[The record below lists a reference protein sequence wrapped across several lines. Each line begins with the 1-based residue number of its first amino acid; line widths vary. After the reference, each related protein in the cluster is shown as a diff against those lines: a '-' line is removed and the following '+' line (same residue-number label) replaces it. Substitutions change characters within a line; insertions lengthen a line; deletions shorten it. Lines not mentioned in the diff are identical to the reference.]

1 MSKIK
6 FCVLA
11 AVSAAVSPFVCA
23 AGEIVDG
30 VYKITVAEDETRDMT
45 DAEASELIA
54 AYNAGTV
61 TEFRKC
67 GKGTLAS
74 ASLANYKGR
83 IVIAEG
89 VYLARSGAASFGT
102 SDGETVILD
111 GASMYIGGYMELWYE
126 HFRLSGNGFN
136 GTGVILADG
145 QRGYFSYLTLDAD
158 CLLVARNKDGNSG
171 FFNINQAG
179 NKPFNMNGHTL
190 TIDSANQ
197 NITFH
202 GGKIINPGSIV
213 NLKKRLTVMD
223 TSLLTHGPSASLT
236 LGGTDASSDITI
248 PAVAA
253 KNNWTIN
260 YANPN
265 STYGIVFAPGASWYG
280 PIVLDVG
287 TGTAK
292 LDDGGERSG
301 AKVSLYGNLSG
312 EGNFSFG
319 NREVYFYG
327 TNTITGE
334 LRGSGFVTLAN
345 AKSVGD
351 YSKFKITNPVWCC
364 HSEGEAPAPGFT
376 AEEINRLLGSSWG
389 EKDNFYVHVP
399 NGCVFDYP
407 YDISSRWTRNFYN
420 RGEGVFQFSGT
431 VGDAARFAG
440 LDAGGGTIRFTG
452 RNDNA
457 FSYTYFLG
465 GRFELADF
473 SVTCTN
479 KSGFFST
486 FSADA
491 AERPT
496 TVVITNSFVSI
507 PDGGVRT
514 FMNEYNL
521 SALMRS
527 VVEILSDSVVTNN
540 IVVGYVAPNS
550 TASVYMRGGLVNLP
564 SGAASLI
571 GRAGQGYW
579 ELTGGDMSVSSQMHM
594 GYLAGSVGMHYIS
607 GGSCTV
613 EDGGGF
619 QIGGAGTAVFYQSA
633 GRFRSEGFVHI
644 CGSYD
649 PDSELDRDACGVM
662 TVTGDGTECSIADY
676 LLLARRSDSSA
687 AVNINGGAVLE
698 TPRIVRAAFAK
709 TGFYSNDCAYVNFN
723 GGVLHVSDSKE
734 VFGSAEEA
742 GDSTYGKRHNHPT
755 AVTVFEGGAII
766 DSSDFTADVSVPLL
780 APVGKG
786 VVSVPMPESADT
798 AGYIAPP
805 VVKITGDGTGATAA
819 AVFDSKRRTW
829 TGIAVTSPG
838 WGYTAAKAVISW
850 GGKKN
855 IYEVDCVL
863 GDVSGGG
870 LEKRGSG
877 ELRLKRANTYT
888 GATVVSGGSLV
899 LADEGSIAA
908 SGSLTVGAGAELS
921 VENGAA
927 LDFAVVAGCGTVKG
941 DLVISGT
948 LKVKA
953 SDLLERRCLRVQGTV
968 TFGPSAS
975 IVVEPDAELPEESRS
990 LIRASGGVVN
1000 APAAVSGVGGKW
1012 FFSVQGGTCRL
1023 VCPRSVGII
1032 VR

>member
-1 MSKIK
+1 MSKVK
-6 FCVLA
+6 FCALAVLTA
-11 AVSAAVSPFVCA
+11 AVSTFTCS

-30 VYKITVAEDETRDMT
+30 VYTITVNGGETREMT
-45 DAEASELIA
+45 SAEASELIA

-67 GKGTLAS
+67 GEGTLVS
-74 ASLANYKGR
+74 TSLANYKGR

-280 PIVLDVG
+280 PIALDVG

-351 YSKFKITNPVWCC
+351 YSKFKITNPVWYC

-376 AEEINRLLGSSWG
+376 AEEINGLLGSSWG

-420 RGEGVFQFSGT
+420 RGEGVFQFSGMIS
-431 VGDAARFAG
+431 DAARFDG
-440 LDAGGGTIRFTG
+440 LDAGPGTIRFAG
-452 RNDNA
+452 RNANA
-457 FSYTYFLG
+457 FSYSYFLG
-465 GRFELADF
+465 GRFEF
-473 SVTCTN
+473 SGLDVSCVN
-479 KSGFFST
+479 QSGFIST
-486 FSADA
+486 FSPNKA
-491 AERPT
+491 AQPT
-496 TVVITNSFVSI
+496 TVVITNSFVSV
-507 PDGGVRT
+507 PDGKVRT
-514 FMNEYNL
+514 FMNEY
-521 SALMRS
+521 SPTAQMRS
-527 VVEILSDSVVTNN
+527 VMEILSDSVVTNN
-540 IVVGYVAPNS
+540 IIVGYVAPNS
-550 TASVYMRGGLVNLP
+550 TASVYMRDSIVNLP
-564 SGAASLI
+564 AGASSII
-571 GRAGQGYW
+571 GRSGQGYW
-579 ELTGGDMSVSSQMHM
+579 ELTGGDMSVSSQMHL
-594 GYLAGSVGMHYIS
+594 GYLSGALGMHYIS
-607 GGSCTV
+607 GGLCTV
-613 EDGGGF
+613 EETGGF

-644 CGSYD
+644 CGTYD
-649 PDSELDRDACGVM
+649 TETAGVSDTNACGIM
-662 TVTGDGTECSIADY
+662 TITGEGTECSIADY

-687 AVNINGGAVLE
+687 TVNINDGAILE
-698 TPRIVRAAFAK
+698 TPRIVRAAWAEK
-709 TGFYSNDCAYVNFN
+709 SGFYSNDRGYVNFN
-723 GGVLHVSDSKE
+723 GGILRVSDSAE

-742 GDSTYGKRHNHPT
+742 GNATYGKSHNHPT
-755 AVTVFEGGAII
+755 AVTVFGGGAVI
-766 DSSDFTADVSVPLL
+766 DSSNFVAEVSVPLS
-780 APVGKG
+780 AP
-786 VVSVPMPESADT
+786 
-798 AGYIAPP
+798 
-805 VVKITGDGTGATAA
+805 
-819 AVFDSKRRTW
+819 
-829 TGIAVTSPG
+829 
-838 WGYTAAKAVISW
+838 
-850 GGKKN
+850 
-855 IYEVDCVL
+855 
-863 GDVSGGG
+863 
-870 LEKRGSG
+870 
-877 ELRLKRANTYT
+877 
-888 GATVVSGGSLV
+888 
-899 LADEGSIAA
+899 
-908 SGSLTVGAGAELS
+908 
-921 VENGAA
+921 
-927 LDFAVVAGCGTVKG
+927 
-941 DLVISGT
+941 
-948 LKVKA
+948 
-953 SDLLERRCLRVQGTV
+953 
-968 TFGPSAS
+968 
-975 IVVEPDAELPEESRS
+975 
-990 LIRASGGVVN
+990 
-1000 APAAVSGVGGKW
+1000 
-1012 FFSVQGGTCRL
+1012 
-1023 VCPRSVGII
+1023 
-1032 VR
+1032 

>member
-1 MSKIK
+1 MSKMK
-6 FCVLA
+6 FCALA
-11 AVSAAVSPFVCA
+11 AFTAVISSFACS
-23 AGEIVDG
+23 AGEIADG
-30 VYKITVAEDETRDMT
+30 VYTITVNGGETREMT
-45 DAEASELIA
+45 AAEASELIA

-67 GKGTLAS
+67 GEGTLVS
-74 ASLANYKGR
+74 TSLANYKGR

-89 VYLARSGAASFGT
+89 VYMAQSGASSFGD
-102 SDGETVILD
+102 SNGETEIND
-111 GASMYIGGYMELWYE
+111 GASVFINGYMELWFE
-126 HFRLSGNGFN
+126 HFIVSGKGFDDK
-136 GTGVILADG
+136 GVIRAVGGHAYL
-145 QRGYFSYLTLDAD
+145 SYLTMKSD
-158 CLLVARNKDGNSG
+158 CLIAAETGRYLN
-171 FFNINQAG
+171 FNQDG
-179 NKPFNMNGHTL
+179 NKPFNMNGYTL
-190 TIDSANQ
+190 TIDPANQ
-197 NITFH
+197 NTAFH
-202 GGKIINPGSIV
+202 GGNIVNPGHIV
-213 NLKKRLTVMD
+213 NLRKRFAIYDD
-223 TSLLTHGPSASLT
+223 TALSHGSSASIE
-236 LGGTDASSDITI
+236 LGGTDSTSDISI
-248 PAVAA
+248 PACAA
-253 KNNWTIN
+253 ENNWTLR
-260 YANPN
+260 YSNPN
-265 STYGIVFAPGASWYG
+265 SLYGLAFNSNAAWHG
-280 PIVLDVG
+280 PIVLDIG
-287 TGTAK
+287 QGTAVINNNDESTK
-292 LDDGGERSG
+292 K
-301 AKVSLYGNLSG
+301 AKVYLYGNLSG
-312 EGNFSFG
+312 EGNFDFKA
-319 NREVYFYG
+319 REVYFYG

-351 YSKFKITNPVWCC
+351 YSKFKITNPVWYC

-376 AEEINRLLGSSWG
+376 AEEISLLLGSSWG

-399 NGCVFDYP
+399 QGCLFDYP
-407 YDISSRWTRNFYN
+407 ADISARWTRNFYN

-431 VGDAARFAG
+431 VSDEARFAG

-473 SVTCTN
+473 NVSCTSL
-479 KSGFFST
+479 SGFFST
-486 FSADA
+486 FSAHKA
-491 AERPT
+491 QQPT
-496 TVVITNSFVSI
+496 TVVITNSFISI
-507 PDGGVRT
+507 PNGAVRT

-521 SALMRS
+521 TAQMRS
-527 VVEILSDSVVTNN
+527 VVEILADSVVTNN

-550 TASVYMRGGLVNLP
+550 TASVYMRDGIVNLP
-564 SGAASLI
+564 GSSSLI
-571 GRAGQGYW
+571 GRSGQGYW
-579 ELTGGDMSVSSQMHM
+579 ELTGGDMSISSQMHM

-613 EDGGGF
+613 EETGGF

-644 CGSYD
+644 CGTY
-649 PDSELDRDACGVM
+649 DSESEQDRDACGVM
-662 TVTGDGTECSIADY
+662 TVAGAGTECSIADY

-687 AVNINGGAVLE
+687 TVNINDGAVLE

-709 TGFYSNDCAYVNFN
+709 TGFYSNDCAYVNFD
-723 GGVLHVSDSKE
+723 GGILRVSDSAE

-742 GDSTYGKRHNHPT
+742 GDATYGKSHNYPT
-755 AVTVFEGGAII
+755 AVTVFDGGAII

-786 VVSVPMPESADT
+786 VVSVPMPEDADT

-805 VVKITGDGTGATAA
+805 VVKIIGDGEGATAA

-829 TGIAVTSPG
+829 TGITVTSPG

-850 GGKKN
+850 GGKEN
-855 IYEVDCVL
+855 VYEVDCVL
-863 GDVSGGG
+863 GDVAGGG

-899 LADEGSIAA
+899 LADGGSIGPSCALSVA
-908 SGSLTVGAGAELS
+908 AGAEIS
-921 VENGAA
+921 VENGAT
-927 LDFAVVAGCGTVKG
+927 LDFDTVAGCGTVKS

-953 SDLLERRCLRVQGTV
+953 SDLLARRCLRVLGTV
-968 TFGPSAS
+968 TFAPTAS
-975 IVVEPDAELPEESRS
+975 IVVEPDAELPEESRT
-990 LIRASGGVVN
+990 LIRASGGVAG
-1000 APAAVSGVGGKW
+1000 APAAVSGFDGNR
-1012 FFSVQGGTCRL
+1012 FFSVQGGACRL
-1023 VCPRSVGII
+1023 VYPRSVGII

>member
-11 AVSAAVSPFVCA
+11 AVSAAVLPFVCA

-351 YSKFKITNPVWCC
+351 YSKFKITNPVW
-364 HSEGEAPAPGFT
+364 
-376 AEEINRLLGSSWG
+376 
-389 EKDNFYVHVP
+389 
-399 NGCVFDYP
+399 
-407 YDISSRWTRNFYN
+407 
-420 RGEGVFQFSGT
+420 
-431 VGDAARFAG
+431 
-440 LDAGGGTIRFTG
+440 
-452 RNDNA
+452 
-457 FSYTYFLG
+457 
-465 GRFELADF
+465 
-473 SVTCTN
+473 
-479 KSGFFST
+479 
-486 FSADA
+486 
-491 AERPT
+491 
-496 TVVITNSFVSI
+496 
-507 PDGGVRT
+507 
-514 FMNEYNL
+514 
-521 SALMRS
+521 
-527 VVEILSDSVVTNN
+527 
-540 IVVGYVAPNS
+540 
-550 TASVYMRGGLVNLP
+550 
-564 SGAASLI
+564 
-571 GRAGQGYW
+571 
-579 ELTGGDMSVSSQMHM
+579 
-594 GYLAGSVGMHYIS
+594 
-607 GGSCTV
+607 
-613 EDGGGF
+613 
-619 QIGGAGTAVFYQSA
+619 
-633 GRFRSEGFVHI
+633 
-644 CGSYD
+644 
-649 PDSELDRDACGVM
+649 
-662 TVTGDGTECSIADY
+662 
-676 LLLARRSDSSA
+676 
-687 AVNINGGAVLE
+687 
-698 TPRIVRAAFAK
+698 
-709 TGFYSNDCAYVNFN
+709 
-723 GGVLHVSDSKE
+723 
-734 VFGSAEEA
+734 
-742 GDSTYGKRHNHPT
+742 
-755 AVTVFEGGAII
+755 
-766 DSSDFTADVSVPLL
+766 
-780 APVGKG
+780 
-786 VVSVPMPESADT
+786 
-798 AGYIAPP
+798 
-805 VVKITGDGTGATAA
+805 
-819 AVFDSKRRTW
+819 
-829 TGIAVTSPG
+829 
-838 WGYTAAKAVISW
+838 
-850 GGKKN
+850 
-855 IYEVDCVL
+855 
-863 GDVSGGG
+863 
-870 LEKRGSG
+870 
-877 ELRLKRANTYT
+877 
-888 GATVVSGGSLV
+888 
-899 LADEGSIAA
+899 
-908 SGSLTVGAGAELS
+908 
-921 VENGAA
+921 
-927 LDFAVVAGCGTVKG
+927 
-941 DLVISGT
+941 
-948 LKVKA
+948 
-953 SDLLERRCLRVQGTV
+953 
-968 TFGPSAS
+968 
-975 IVVEPDAELPEESRS
+975 
-990 LIRASGGVVN
+990 
-1000 APAAVSGVGGKW
+1000 
-1012 FFSVQGGTCRL
+1012 
-1023 VCPRSVGII
+1023 
-1032 VR
+1032 

>member
-1 MSKIK
+1 MSKVK
-6 FCVLA
+6 FCALAVLTA
-11 AVSAAVSPFVCA
+11 AVSTFTCS
-23 AGEIVDG
+23 AGEIVEG
-30 VYKITVAEDETRDMT
+30 VYRITVAEGETRNMT
-45 DAEASELIA
+45 AVEASELIA

-67 GKGTLAS
+67 GKGTLVS
-74 ASLANYKGR
+74 TSLANYKGR

-89 VYLARSGAASFGT
+89 VYSLNSASPLGT
-102 SDGETVILD
+102 SDGETEVCD
-111 GASMYIGGYMELWYE
+111 GASIYCDGGRYTDLSYE
-126 HFRLSGNGFN
+126 HLNVSGNGFN
-136 GTGVILADG
+136 GNGVIRANSDCMFIA
-145 QRGYFSYLTLDAD
+145 YVTMNSD
-158 CLLVARNKDGNSG
+158 CLFTAPAKYISINSYVKTD
-171 FFNINQAG
+171 
-179 NKPFNMNGHTL
+179 KPFNMNGYTL
-190 TIDSANQ
+190 TIDSAA
-197 NITFH
+197 NINFNASH
-202 GGKIINPGSIV
+202 IINPGHIV
-213 NLKKRLTVMD
+213 NLKKRLTIYD
-223 TSLLTHGPSASLT
+223 TSAFTHGPSASLT
-236 LGGTDASSDITI
+236 LGGSVATSDISI
-248 PAVAA
+248 PAMAA

-265 STYGIVFAPGASWYG
+265 STSGLAFAPGASWYG

-312 EGNFSFG
+312 EGNFNFG

-334 LRGSGFVTLAN
+334 LRGSGLVTLAN

-351 YSKFKITNPVWCC
+351 YSKFKITNPVWYC

-376 AEEINRLLGSSWG
+376 AEEISLLLGSSWG

-399 NGCVFDYP
+399 QGCLFDYP
-407 YDISSRWTRNFYN
+407 ADISIKWNREFYN
-420 RGEGVFQFSGT
+420 RGEGVFQFSGEL
-431 VGDAARFAG
+431 GDGMWFKG
-440 LDAGGGTIRFTG
+440 LDAGPGTIRFTG
-452 RNDNA
+452 RNDNELN
-457 FSYTYFLG
+457 YTYFNG
-465 GRFELADF
+465 GRFEFSDF
-473 SVTCTN
+473 NVTSDHELGIISV
-479 KSGFFST
+479 
-486 FSADA
+486 FSAHKA
-491 AERPT
+491 QRPT
-496 TVVITNSFVSI
+496 TVVVTNSFISV
-507 PDGGVRT
+507 PNGVCRT
-514 FMNEYNL
+514 YLNEYNL
-521 SALMRS
+521 EAQMRS
-527 VVEILSDSVVTNN
+527 VMEILADSVITNN
-540 IVVGYVAPNS
+540 IIVGYVAPRS
-550 TASVYMRGGLVNLP
+550 TASVYMRDGLVNIP
-564 SGAASLI
+564 HGNSGLI
-571 GRAGQGYW
+571 GRSGHGYW
-579 ELTGGDMSVSSQMHM
+579 ELSGGDMSLSSQMHL
-594 GYLAGSVGMHYIS
+594 GYLSGSLGMHYIS
-607 GGSCTV
+607 GGTCTV
-613 EDGGGF
+613 EETGGF

-644 CGSYD
+644 CGTY
-649 PDSELDRDACGVM
+649 DSESEQDRDACGIM
-662 TVTGDGTECSIADY
+662 TITGEGTECSIADY

-687 AVNINGGAVLE
+687 TVNINDGAVLE

-709 TGFYSNDCAYVNFN
+709 TGFYSNDRAYVNFY
-723 GGVLHVSDSKE
+723 GGVLRVSDSKE

-742 GDSTYGKRHNHPT
+742 GDSAYGKRHNHPT

-786 VVSVPMPESADT
+786 VVSVPMPEDADT

-805 VVKITGDGTGATAA
+805 VVKILGDGEGATAA

-850 GGKKN
+850 GGKEN
-855 IYEVDCVL
+855 VYEVDCVL
-863 GDVSGGG
+863 GDVAGGG

-921 VENGAA
+921 VENGAT
-927 LDFAVVAGCGTVKG
+927 LDFDTVAGCGTVKG

-1023 VCPRSVGII
+1023 VCLRSVGII